1 MKNMIGYCGLDC
13 EKCDAYLAAVNND
26 QALREKTAKLWA
38 ELNNAPILPEH
49 INCEGCRVNGAKT
62 VFCEH
67 MLSLIHICAGK
78 TTLFNCLNRDLK
90 ADSGNFYIEDEN
102 GVRREVAAAVSYTHL
117 DVYKRQLFHRGD
129 EARSKTRKDL

>member
-1 MKNMIGYCGLDC
+1 MKDMIGYCGLDC
-13 EKCDAYLAAVNND
+13 EKCDAYLATVNDD

-67 MLSLIHICAGK
+67 ICEIRKCALEK
-78 TTLFNCLNRDLK
+78 EFPP
-90 ADSGNFYIEDEN
+90 
-102 GVRREVAAAVSYTHL
+102 AAAVRNWKPARLSERSSHMIHL
-117 DVYKRQLFHRGD
+117 PWKI
-129 EARSKTRKDL
+129 